1 MRNQLKHFR
10 IQHREAFHFFLKG
23 HHSLTRGLPIVGGR
37 LFFLWLKLACWN
49 RNWEWEQVEQ
59 ELRVAGT
66 GKNWKIF
73 RIASDYRLGQRSIL
87 CAGNKKVFTAA
98 TPPLFPAPRA
108 AWCELNN
115 NLITKW
121 IRSRSDV
128 QPTAIL
134 KTRKLKLELKN
145 LLEKRSSKSNLAKNF
160 LFTLKRVHHSLP

>member
-1 MRNQLKHFR
+1 MNADTGDPAKLCAISLKHFR

-37 LFFLWLKLACWN
+37 IFFLRLKLACWN

-66 GKNWKIF
+66 GRNWRMF

-98 TPPLFPAPRA
+98 TPPLFPAPLA
-108 AWCELNN
+108 AWCELNI

-121 IRSRSDV
+121 IRSRSHV
-128 QPTAIL
+128 QPPAIL
-134 KTRKLKLELKN
+134 KTRKNIYIFFN
-145 LLEKRSSKSNLAKNF
+145 LLEKR
-160 LFTLKRVHHSLP
+160 